1 MVKIEIP
8 VHPEVDKRMHGKW
21 KMVDVP
27 HDILRALQE
36 QNRAHFFGQ
45 AKGTP
50 ITIQQL
56 SEQLGYCRSNSDS
69 TDQILNGQYDTS
81 NLPQQVLR
89 N

>member
-1 MVKIEIP
+1 
-8 VHPEVDKRMHGKW
+8 
-21 KMVDVP
+21 MVDVP

-36 QNRAHFFGQ
+36 QNRAQFGQ

-50 ITIQQL
+50 ITIQPL